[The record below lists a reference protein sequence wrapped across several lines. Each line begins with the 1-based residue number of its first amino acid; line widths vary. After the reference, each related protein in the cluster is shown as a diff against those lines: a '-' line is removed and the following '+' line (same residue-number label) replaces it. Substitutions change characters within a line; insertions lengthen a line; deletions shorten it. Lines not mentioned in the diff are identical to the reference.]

1 MRKVTTILATI
12 SLIIITLTP
21 AQALD
26 NNLSQPSKLCLS
38 KMTEIDEALFIIADA
53 YNTEDFEMLDV
64 LVPEFLKNSRI
75 AIENCPSRFVSDIHN
90 IRNSV
95 KNEYLELQK
104 KELK

>member
-1 MRKVTTILATI
+1 MNKFTTILAIFAT
-12 SLIIITLTP
+12 ITL
-21 AQALD
+21 AQSTEI
-26 NNLSQPSKLCLS
+26 NLEQPSKLCLS

-53 YNTEDFEMLDV
+53 YTTEDFEMLDV
-64 LVPEFLKNSRI
+64 LVPDFLKNSRI

>member
-26 NNLSQPSKLCLS
+26 NLSQPSKLCLS

-64 LVPEFLKNSRI
+64 LVPEFLKNSRL